1 MKIIRFVKQYP
12 AVLKS
17 VSHMLICIF
26 AEHSH
31 AVLNTR
37 PSPYSLHT
45 DPILCLKTNQPLCL
59 FSPTIMIYSLQDLHW
74 IKRHAN
80 VDICS
85 MHFAIAH
92 AKSFFMTA
100 GVY

>member
-45 DPILCLKTNQPLCL
+45 DPTLS
-59 FSPTIMIYSLQDLHW
+59 SPPPIMIYSLQDLHW
-74 IKRHAN
+74 IKKT
-80 VDICS
+80 C
-85 MHFAIAH
+85 
-92 AKSFFMTA
+92 
-100 GVY
+100 